1 MNHPLLTLKDQVEKT
16 HPGLGQ
22 LTAAV
27 LLSVKASK
35 CMLVVAPAGCGKSA
49 ALKTIADQHPAGTF
63 MPDSITRA
71 SLRKFSDTLSNWN
84 GLAACDDFAAADNWY
99 NRMATL
105 TTYAKMVYDRR
116 VEKHT
121 MTYDIKIENFNGS
134 AVINIQPIWFDTIVK
149 SPEWEGLLRDKTLRY
164 YHLYFPVKPQLNP
177 PTITVDWGKSK
188 PVKLTNGVTK
198 SKTFKKLMDLGGIQW
213 GRARAKQHIHDLVSA
228 ATQLRKATVV
238 SEVDVKSV
246 YTILKPMMLEYWLV
260 GKTGFESGRYFL
272 VNPYYILTVLASFKR
287 PTLDTLRECF
297 KVSRATAY
305 KLLSSVSDYVELSL
319 NSPKVLVAKPPAVEI
334 LKAVKG

>member
-1 MNHPLLTLKDQVEKT
+1 MNHPLVDLRNQVDRT

-27 LLSVKASK
+27 LLSVKARK
-35 CMLVVAPAGCGKSA
+35 CMLVIAPAGCGKSA
-49 ALKTIADQHPAGTF
+49 ALKTVADQHPAGVF

-71 SLRKFSDTLSNWN
+71 SLRKFSETLSNWN

-134 AVINIQPIWFDTIVK
+134 AVINIQPVWFDAVVK
-149 SPEWEGLLRDKTLRY
+149 SPEWEGLIRDKTLRY
-164 YHLYFPVKPQLNP
+164 YHLYWPTEPQLLP
-177 PTITVDWGKSK
+177 PDIPIDWGFEKQ
-188 PVKLTNGVTK
+188 VTLPDGLAG
-198 SKTFKKLMDLGGIQW
+198 SRNFKRLLDLASIQW
-213 GRARAKQHIHDLVSA
+213 GMTRAKQHIYDLVKA
-228 ATQLRKATVV
+228 AAQLRRNRTA
-238 SEVDVKSV
+238 SPVDVEAV
-246 YTILKPMMLEYWLV
+246 RTTLKPMMLEYWLV
-260 GKTGFESGRYFL
+260 GKTGFEAGRYFL
-272 VNPYYILTVLASFKR
+272 VNPYYILTVLASFRR

-305 KLLSSVSDYVELSL
+305 KLLSSVDDYVELSF
-319 NSPKVLVAKPPAVEI
+319 NSPKVLVAKPPAAEI